1 MLTELSF
8 DVSEQSFHTFGDTIE
23 MEDIIGKL
31 EPERIHEVT
40 SKEASDFIDN
50 WVVSTVADETKEHLI
65 KVNEGLAGAS
75 GSIEEFIDPQS
86 FSLWVSN
93 KVGKKNDTL
102 GSIAYIFST
111 FDVMEIAQNVFCIGK
126 ILDGV

>member
-1 MLTELSF
+1 
-8 DVSEQSFHTFGDTIE
+8 
-23 MEDIIGKL
+23 MEDMISKL

-40 SKEASDFIDN
+40 SKEASDFLDN

-65 KVNEGLAGAS
+65 EVNEGLAGAS
-75 GSIEEFIDPQS
+75 GEEFIDPQS

-111 FDVMEIAQNVFCIGK
+111 FAVMEIAQNVLCIGR
-126 ILDGV
+126 IVDGV

>member
-1 MLTELSF
+1 MIS
-8 DVSEQSFHTFGDTIE
+8 
-23 MEDIIGKL
+23 KL

-40 SKEASDFIDN
+40 SKEASDFLDN
-50 WVVSTVADETKEHLI
+50 WFVATVADETKEYLI
-65 KVNEGLAGAS
+65 EVNDGLAGAT
-75 GSIEEFIDPQS
+75 GSREEFIDPQS

-93 KVGKKNDTL
+93 KAGKKNDTL

-111 FDVMEIAQNVFCIGK
+111 FAVMEIAQNVFCIGK